1 MASLVFTKG
10 LLEMASG
17 TFDWVNDTIKV
28 MAAKTG
34 FTPDAETMQDL
45 DDVSASRYVGTTDQT
60 LSNKTAVEDDAN
72 NRVELGDSVGVTY
85 ASLAQDAANLIIG
98 YVIYYD
104 STVTAT
110 SWLIAYDDANDITP
124 DGNNVN
130 YVPNAEGILQFGYT
144 P

>member
-10 LLEMASG
+10 LLEMAQG
-17 TFDWVNDTIKV
+17 VWDWQNDTIKV
-28 MAAKTG
+28 MAMKTG
-34 FTPDAETMQDL
+34 YTPDAEADEYA
-45 DDVSASRYVGTTDQT
+45 DDVSADRYVGTTDQV
-60 LSNKTAVEDDAN
+60 LGNKTEVEDDSN
-72 NRVELGDSVGVTY
+72 DRVELGDSVGVTY

-98 YVIYYD
+98 YVIYHD
-104 STVTAT
+104 TGTPAT
-110 SWLIAYDDANDITP
+110 SPLIAFDDANDITP